1 MKKLI
6 LILRAM
12 IISSVIFTG
21 CGNSNSDKSSKTNE
35 PSTTTKDSAIVSS
48 AIENDN
54 NYTSNAPVSFDE
66 ISGIYLSNENYVQDD
81 LRGDEEQSRD
91 PLPNIPFQKIT
102 IKKQNNKMTI
112 QQAYQS
118 DPGMA
123 EGCDGSYYLK
133 ASAEIIGI
141 KKLDDSIYI
150 LTIQKKQCNYH
161 NGGEFAC
168 DGEIINIEEYIPKQN
183 SDFSLTIDMKN
194 NKRITML
201 STAYKTKC
209 IGAWDLKDYT
219 FFKK

>member
-6 LILRAM
+6 LILSAM

-91 PLPNIPFQKIT
+91 PLPNIPFQKIRLNGPT
-102 IKKQNNKMTI
+102 NIITNAFKQMMVDVKPNGKPYIQGKIKDISQIIVTDKEVYKGIIHIHDLMK
-112 QQAYQS
+112 
-118 DPGMA
+118 
-123 EGCDGSYYLK
+123 EG
-133 ASAEIIGI
+133 II
-141 KKLDDSIYI
+141 
-150 LTIQKKQCNYH
+150 
-161 NGGEFAC
+161 
-168 DGEIINIEEYIPKQN
+168 
-183 SDFSLTIDMKN
+183 
-194 NKRITML
+194 
-201 STAYKTKC
+201 
-209 IGAWDLKDYT
+209 
-219 FFKK
+219 